1 MTKTVTVR
9 DNEQGPR
16 RHEGHLQLAS
26 RCGRL
31 PPLPMLHWLRVAPQ
45 PMLRSPRFLQIP
57 QHRLPAPVL
66 LIPPCQPSANKFL
79 VQVPPSRQ
87 DDLGGGAFA
96 PINVAD
102 FHRHRLSE
110 SQIPGELLG
119 ACRMAASSRGPSF
132 HQSWLRSDAP
142 LCLIPVMATTL
153 PAKSSA

>member
-9 DNEQGPR
+9 DNAQGPR

-66 LIPPCQPSANKFL
+66 LIPPCQPGANKFL

-87 DDLGGGAFA
+87 DGVGGSAFV
-96 PINVAD
+96 PVDVAD
-102 FHRHRLSE
+102 FLRDRLSE
-110 SQIPGELLG
+110 SQRSEEHKSEL
-119 ACRMAASSRGPSF
+119 
-132 HQSWLRSDAP
+132 QSPCNLV
-142 LCLIPVMATTL
+142 C
-153 PAKSSA
+153 